1 MAVPV
6 REAGTGPRRD
16 LSVWQAVGIVGSAGS
31 LASVDRE

>member
-16 LSVWQAVGIVGSAGS
+16 LSVWQADGIAGRAGS
-31 LASVDRE
+31 SASVDRE